1 MLSTAAVNRPKTIYL
16 LKKILIYL
24 SAIVLLADTVYKN
37 LYSISMQT
45 RQNCVLYKNVP
56 RIVFMLYE
64 NFIELFLIVVIGIFA
79 AELFSKYFLR
89 INKYAPGNIF
99 SAFLIASIIPAC
111 SCSVIPMIKAMQG
124 KMRISVMLTFVF
136 AAPLLNPY
144 IIAISLGVLGI
155 RYTVLRI
162 ISSFFLASLTGLF
175 IERFMSASKTGK
187 MEYDHCAGAI
197 GCSALKFD
205 VYESAF
211 ITIKK
216 ITPFIIFSGAVSI
229 LYEYYFTKQVLSS
242 IDLANGLTGL
252 IFAIAAG
259 IPIYLC
265 SGSDV
270 LFLKPLI
277 SVSHLPLGTAVAF
290 SLTSTAICISSIIML
305 AGYLGKRTSAAALL
319 FIIFLTFVIGYS
331 INSMQGHFL

>member
-1 MLSTAAVNRPKTIYL
+1 MLSAAVYHPKTPYL
-16 LKKILIYL
+16 FKKILIYL
-24 SAIVLLADTVYKN
+24 SAIVLLTDTIYKN
-37 LYSISMQT
+37 FYSITLQT

-56 RIVFMLYE
+56 RIVFMIYE
-64 NFIELFLIVVIGIFA
+64 NFVELFLIVVIGIFT

-89 INKYAPGNIF
+89 IKRYTPDNIF

-155 RYTVLRI
+155 RYTLLRI
-162 ISSFFLASLTGLF
+162 ISSFFLATLTGLF
-175 IERFMSASKTGK
+175 IEIFLSASKIGK
-187 MEYDHCAGAI
+187 MEYNHCAGATS
-197 GCSALKFD
+197 CSSLKFD

-211 ITIKK
+211 VTIKK
-216 ITPFIIFSGAVSI
+216 ITPYIILSGVVSI
-229 LYEYYFTKQVLSS
+229 LYEYYFTRQFLSS
-242 IDLANGLTGL
+242 IDLADGLTGL

-265 SGSDV
+265 GGADV
-270 LFLKPLI
+270 LFLKPLVA
-277 SVSHLPLGTAVAF
+277 VSHLPLGTAVAF

-305 AGYLGKRTSAAALL
+305 TGYIGKRTTAAALL

-331 INSMQGHFL
+331 INSIQGHFI